1 MKHNKKLIKKIAIE
15 VQSEYQMGGLA
26 DGLYLKFAT
35 DVAIKY
41 TNAVLKSICGVMDK
55 IKTNGTI

>member
-41 TNAVLKSICGVMDK
+41 TNAMLLSEGMDIRDEFK
-55 IKTNGTI
+55 NKT